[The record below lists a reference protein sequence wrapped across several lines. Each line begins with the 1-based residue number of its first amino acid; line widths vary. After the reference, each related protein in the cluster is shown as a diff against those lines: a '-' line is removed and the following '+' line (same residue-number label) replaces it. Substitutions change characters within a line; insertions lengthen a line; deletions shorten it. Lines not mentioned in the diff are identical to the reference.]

1 MMKKL
6 PNHSCANVNYLL
18 VLKEGFVM
26 GALTRSI
33 AWTVKGSASLVG
45 MMSAGAIAAMPAFAD
60 NASVSGAVSYTTPA
74 GYSTSISAE
83 KVAPRGYSF
92 NGTVTVTAVT
102 GTTGTPQG
110 LILDSGTPVAVG
122 TAPNNTMVKDSV
134 IQKLGS
140 LDVKDA
146 KELEAYSAILKAAA
160 GADGLE

>member
-1 MMKKL
+1 
-6 PNHSCANVNYLL
+6 
-18 VLKEGFVM
+18 M

-33 AWTVKGSASLVG
+33 ARTVKGGASLLGIVG
-45 MMSAGAIAAMPAFAD
+45 AGAIAAMPALAD

-83 KVAPRGYSF
+83 KVAPKGYSF
-92 NGTVTVTAVT
+92 NGTVTVSAVAGAT
-102 GTTGTPQG
+102 GVPQQ

-122 TAPNNTMVKDSV
+122 TAPSNTMVKDSV
-134 IQKLGS
+134 IQKLGA